1 MLGRAFQRDGLYLGE
16 GHVGRQRSGEEGGGR
31 GTPASLEQLKLAGL
45 KLIATILHNN
55 TFGRAWPRA
64 RQVSGAPSMLF
75 KALEV
80 PGLGKMGG
88 ACPTRLP

>member
-1 MLGRAFQRDGLYLGE
+1 MASIGGRVMLAGRALGKKGE
-16 GHVGRQRSGEEGGGR
+16 VGAP
-31 GTPASLEQLKLAGL
+31 PASLEQLKLAGL

-64 RQVSGAPSMLF
+64 SQVSGAPWMLF

-88 ACPTRLP
+88 ASPACLP

>member
-1 MLGRAFQRDGLYLGE
+1 MLGRAFQRDGLYLEE
-16 GHVGRQRSGEEGGGR
+16 GHVGRQGSGEEGGGR

-64 RQVSGAPSMLF
+64 RQVSGAP
-75 KALEV
+75 
-80 PGLGKMGG
+80 
-88 ACPTRLP
+88 